1 MVSEDELR
9 FGADAY
15 LSKLIDSQTFLDR
28 LWTGIKIASV
38 GLALVSCFSFF
49 ATKKFRNMAGSINL
63 DQKHLLQTIKRLLSF
78 LNMLQFFSHDF
89 YLKN

>member
-49 ATKKFRNMAGSINL
+49 ATKKFRKVAGSINL
-63 DQKHLLQTIKRLLSF
+63 DQKIYFINLYWPYTK
-78 LNMLQFFSHDF
+78 
-89 YLKN
+89 